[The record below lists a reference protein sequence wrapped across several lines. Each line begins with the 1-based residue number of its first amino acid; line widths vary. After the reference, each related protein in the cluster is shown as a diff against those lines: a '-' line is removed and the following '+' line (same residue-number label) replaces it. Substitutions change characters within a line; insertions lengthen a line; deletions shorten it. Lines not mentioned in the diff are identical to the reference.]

1 MQKQE
6 NGIQRCAVQYDVLY
20 SVQEREQTCK
30 NVTYKTNYM
39 KFDMAMN
46 IDGKVK
52 MFDELTLLECIT
64 ILLLMKRKGSKQI
77 AITIS
82 TSEEDAN
89 TNG

>member
-1 MQKQE
+1 
-6 NGIQRCAVQYDVLY
+6 
-20 SVQEREQTCK
+20 
-30 NVTYKTNYM
+30 M